1 MFMNT
6 WGLFENGSL
15 QNAPGLTN
23 LRILPRNGWCDS
35 QFPGI
40 PPELQAALQSAMAGG
55 GGSTGPGGGG
65 MPSMTTM
72 PDMSAFGQS
81 PAIATKSS
89 PAIPSGFAAD
99 ILAKL
104 KQQLPATKTQ
114 SAFGATTS
122 PPPTTTPQSPLE
134 QLMFFK
140 TVGMGAGGGIFGGMQ
155 NPMKMMMLQNMMGGG
170 GGGGGG
176 GRGGGMGGGLLRTTI
191 QFRLCDEADL
201 QKISCMMCDVESF
214 RRFKMPFKFFQCNP
228 MMPKFLPPSMR
239 FGCCYKDMRAMMM
252 AKQLAAR

>member
-1 MFMNT
+1 MSFCFLSDSFT
-6 WGLFENGSL
+6 GL
-15 QNAPGLTN
+15 
-23 LRILPRNGWCDS
+23 
-35 QFPGI
+35 
-40 PPELQAALQSAMAGG
+40 PPELQAAFQSALAGG
-55 GGSTGPGGGG
+55 GGGGGTAGGVGG
-65 MPSMTTM
+65 MSGM
-72 PDMSAFGQS
+72 PDMSSMSGMS
-81 PAIATKSS
+81 GMSGMGSTSLATKSS

-104 KQQLPATKTQ
+104 QQLPATKTQ
-114 SAFGATTS
+114 ASATQTTS
-122 PPPTTTPQSPLE
+122 TPPTTTPGQSPLE

-140 TVGMGAGGGIFGGMQ
+140 TVGMGAGGGLFGGGMQ

-170 GGGGGG
+170 GGGGGQG
-176 GRGGGMGGGLLRTTI
+176 GGGGGGMGGGLLRTTI

-214 RRFKMPFKFFQCNP
+214 RRFKMPFKFFRCNP

>member
-1 MFMNT
+1 MGGT
-6 WGLFENGSL
+6 
-15 QNAPGLTN
+15 
-23 LRILPRNGWCDS
+23 IDS

-140 TVGMGAGGGIFGGMQ
+140 TVGMGAGGG
-155 NPMKMMMLQNMMGGG
+155 G